1 MRTIKLNIQDNVFD
15 KVYYFLSNLPK
26 SEVEIVEYSNEDDLS
41 TLESEI
47 EKSLNSKVLKKS
59 HDKIFDELIK
69 KYAELRKVS
78 VSELIRQ
85 TVMERIE
92 DEYDLAAYE
101 RAMEAYKK
109 RPITYTHAEVVKM
122 LTMED

>member
-26 SEVEIVEYSNEDDLS
+26 SEVEIVEYTNQDDLS

-59 HDKIFDELIK
+59 HDEIFDELIK
-69 KYAELRKVS
+69 KYAR
-78 VSELIRQ
+78 
-85 TVMERIE
+85 
-92 DEYDLAAYE
+92 D
-101 RAMEAYKK
+101 
-109 RPITYTHAEVVKM
+109 
-122 LTMED
+122 

>member
-47 EKSLNSKVLKKS
+47 EKSLNSKVLKKN
-59 HDKIFDELIK
+59 HDEIFDELIE
-69 KYAELRKVS
+69 KYAR
-78 VSELIRQ
+78 
-85 TVMERIE
+85 
-92 DEYDLAAYE
+92 D
-101 RAMEAYKK
+101 
-109 RPITYTHAEVVKM
+109 
-122 LTMED
+122 

>member
-1 MRTIKLNIQDNVFD
+1 MLKFKEDWMRTIKLNIQDNVFD

-69 KYAELRKVS
+69 KYVR
-78 VSELIRQ
+78 
-85 TVMERIE
+85 
-92 DEYDLAAYE
+92 D
-101 RAMEAYKK
+101 
-109 RPITYTHAEVVKM
+109 
-122 LTMED
+122 

>member
-47 EKSLNSKVLKKS
+47 EKSLSSKVLKKS
-59 HDKIFDELIK
+59 HDEIFDELIK
-69 KYAELRKVS
+69 KYVR
-78 VSELIRQ
+78 
-85 TVMERIE
+85 
-92 DEYDLAAYE
+92 D
-101 RAMEAYKK
+101 
-109 RPITYTHAEVVKM
+109 
-122 LTMED
+122 

>member
-47 EKSLNSKVLKKS
+47 ENSLNSKVLKKS
-59 HDKIFDELIK
+59 YDKIFDELIK
-69 KYAELRKVS
+69 KYAR
-78 VSELIRQ
+78 
-85 TVMERIE
+85 
-92 DEYDLAAYE
+92 D
-101 RAMEAYKK
+101 
-109 RPITYTHAEVVKM
+109 
-122 LTMED
+122 

>member
-59 HDKIFDELIK
+59 HDKIFDELIEQ
-69 KYAELRKVS
+69 YAR
-78 VSELIRQ
+78 
-85 TVMERIE
+85 
-92 DEYDLAAYE
+92 D
-101 RAMEAYKK
+101 
-109 RPITYTHAEVVKM
+109 
-122 LTMED
+122 

>member
-59 HDKIFDELIK
+59 HDKIFGELIK
-69 KYAELRKVS
+69 KYAR
-78 VSELIRQ
+78 
-85 TVMERIE
+85 
-92 DEYDLAAYE
+92 D
-101 RAMEAYKK
+101 
-109 RPITYTHAEVVKM
+109 
-122 LTMED
+122 

>member
-59 HDKIFDELIK
+59 HDEIFDELIE
-69 KYAELRKVS
+69 KYAR
-78 VSELIRQ
+78 
-85 TVMERIE
+85 
-92 DEYDLAAYE
+92 D
-101 RAMEAYKK
+101 
-109 RPITYTHAEVVKM
+109 
-122 LTMED
+122 

>member
-59 HDKIFDELIK
+59 RDKIFDELIK
-69 KYAELRKVS
+69 KYAR
-78 VSELIRQ
+78 
-85 TVMERIE
+85 
-92 DEYDLAAYE
+92 D
-101 RAMEAYKK
+101 
-109 RPITYTHAEVVKM
+109 
-122 LTMED
+122 

>member
-1 MRTIKLNIQDNVFD
+1 MLTRKRNSQDNILE
-15 KVYYFLSNLPK
+15 KWHYCLKKLPK

-69 KYAELRKVS
+69 KYAR
-78 VSELIRQ
+78 
-85 TVMERIE
+85 
-92 DEYDLAAYE
+92 D
-101 RAMEAYKK
+101 
-109 RPITYTHAEVVKM
+109 
-122 LTMED
+122 

>member
-26 SEVEIVEYSNEDDLS
+26 SEVEIVEYTNEDDLS

-59 HDKIFDELIK
+59 HAI
-69 KYAELRKVS
+69 AG
-78 VSELIRQ
+78 
-85 TVMERIE
+85 
-92 DEYDLAAYE
+92 
-101 RAMEAYKK
+101 
-109 RPITYTHAEVVKM
+109 
-122 LTMED
+122 

>member
-26 SEVEIVEYSNEDDLS
+26 SEVEIVEYTNQDDLS

-59 HDKIFDELIK
+59 HDEIFDELIE
-69 KYAELRKVS
+69 KYAR
-78 VSELIRQ
+78 
-85 TVMERIE
+85 
-92 DEYDLAAYE
+92 D
-101 RAMEAYKK
+101 
-109 RPITYTHAEVVKM
+109 
-122 LTMED
+122 

>member
-47 EKSLNSKVLKKS
+47 KKSLNSKVLKKS

-69 KYAELRKVS
+69 KYAR
-78 VSELIRQ
+78 
-85 TVMERIE
+85 
-92 DEYDLAAYE
+92 D
-101 RAMEAYKK
+101 
-109 RPITYTHAEVVKM
+109 
-122 LTMED
+122 

>member
-26 SEVEIVEYSNEDDLS
+26 SEVEILEYVNQDDLS

-47 EKSLNSKVLKKS
+47 ETSLNSKVLKKS

-69 KYAELRKVS
+69 KYVR
-78 VSELIRQ
+78 
-85 TVMERIE
+85 
-92 DEYDLAAYE
+92 D
-101 RAMEAYKK
+101 
-109 RPITYTHAEVVKM
+109 
-122 LTMED
+122 

>member
-26 SEVEIVEYSNEDDLS
+26 SEVEIVEYTNEDDLS

-59 HDKIFDELIK
+59 LDKIFDELIK
-69 KYAELRKVS
+69 KYAR
-78 VSELIRQ
+78 
-85 TVMERIE
+85 
-92 DEYDLAAYE
+92 D
-101 RAMEAYKK
+101 
-109 RPITYTHAEVVKM
+109 
-122 LTMED
+122 

>member
-59 HDKIFDELIK
+59 NDKIFDELIK
-69 KYAELRKVS
+69 KYAR
-78 VSELIRQ
+78 
-85 TVMERIE
+85 
-92 DEYDLAAYE
+92 D
-101 RAMEAYKK
+101 
-109 RPITYTHAEVVKM
+109 
-122 LTMED
+122 